1 MIGWLLSLPGA
12 VKRWAIIAAGAAFVL
27 GVAILKGM
35 SIQDAKHYRKQAKA
49 AAKST
54 KDMNNVDTMRDSD
67 DDARRERLRDFAKRN
82 DRP

>member
-12 VKRWAIIAAGAAFVL
+12 VKRWAIIAGAALLAVL
-27 GVAILKGM
+27 GIYAKGR
-35 SIQDAKHYRKQAKA
+35 SDAKQDDAINKAKA

-54 KDMNNVDTMRDSD
+54 ERMNNVDTMRDASD
-67 DDARRERLRDFAKRN
+67 ADRVARLRDFAKRN

>member
-12 VKRWAIIAAGAAFVL
+12 VKRWAIIAAGAVFVL
-27 GVAILKGM
+27 GLAVLKGM
-35 SIQDAKHYRKQAKA
+35 SLQDAKHFRKQAKA

-54 KDMNNVDTMRDSD
+54 KDMNNADTMRDASD
-67 DDARRERLRDFAKRN
+67 ADRVARLRDFAKRN